1 MIFIIDDDKE
11 DLELISTAFQEINIE
26 EELKLF
32 ASGIEL
38 LNFVNDKSKS
48 LIEPSYI
55 ITDLKMPAMD
65 GIRMVESL
73 RKHPDYKIAPIVML
87 STSNLI
93 YDIERAYKAG
103 VNCYLIKPD
112 TYSGWKS
119 TISTMGIWVE
129 RWYEAVRG

>member
-1 MIFIIDDDKE
+1 MVFIIDDDKE
-11 DLELISTAFQEINIE
+11 DLELIMTAFDEVNVN

-32 ASGIEL
+32 ESGLEFLEFIKT
-38 LNFVNDKSKS
+38 NKIIK
-48 LIEPSYI
+48 PSYI

-65 GIRMVESL
+65 GIRMVEKI
-73 RKHPDYKIAPIVML
+73 RAHPSYQVVPIVML

-112 TYSGWKS
+112 TFTGWKS
-119 TISTMGIWVE
+119 TVSTIQIWIS
-129 RWYEAVRG
+129 RWYKAVGV